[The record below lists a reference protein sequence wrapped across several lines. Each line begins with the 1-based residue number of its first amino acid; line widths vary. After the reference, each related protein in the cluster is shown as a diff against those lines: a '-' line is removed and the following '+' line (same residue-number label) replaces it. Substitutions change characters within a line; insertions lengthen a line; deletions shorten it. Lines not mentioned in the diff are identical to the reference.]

1 MDKLEKIFEM
11 QKLLDDDIAARRN
24 LDFTTE
30 EWMQKEVL
38 AMLSELS
45 EVLDEVNFK
54 WWKNKK
60 IEIEIYEVI
69 DYANTQL
76 YEDRL
81 WQKNKPILGRESKKE
96 YNQRLSDIRSAKG
109 TPTVIIK
116 VADNANYDNLM
127 KVLDEMLICN
137 IGKYVIDNFTDADK
151 ALLESKGVKFPQ
163 Q

>member
-60 IEIEIYEVI
+60 PLDTDALRGELVDILHFFVSMCIRSGMDADELFARYIEKNTENFDRQYGRSEKKGYEVI
-69 DYANTQL
+69 DGQGQGQN
-76 YEDRL
+76 
-81 WQKNKPILGRESKKE
+81 
-96 YNQRLSDIRSAKG
+96 
-109 TPTVIIK
+109 
-116 VADNANYDNLM
+116 
-127 KVLDEMLICN
+127 
-137 IGKYVIDNFTDADK
+137 
-151 ALLESKGVKFPQ
+151 
-163 Q
+163 

>member
-11 QKLLDDDIAARRN
+11 QKLLDDDIEARRN

-60 IEIEIYEVI
+60 PLETDALRGELVDILHFFVSMCIRSGMDADELFARYIEKNKENFDRQYGRSEKKGYEVI
-69 DYANTQL
+69 DGQGQGQN
-76 YEDRL
+76 
-81 WQKNKPILGRESKKE
+81 
-96 YNQRLSDIRSAKG
+96 
-109 TPTVIIK
+109 
-116 VADNANYDNLM
+116 
-127 KVLDEMLICN
+127 
-137 IGKYVIDNFTDADK
+137 
-151 ALLESKGVKFPQ
+151 
-163 Q
+163 

>member
-60 IEIEIYEVI
+60 PLDTDALRGELVDILHFFVSMCIRSGMDADELFARYIEKNKENFDRQYGRSEKKGYEVI
-69 DYANTQL
+69 DGQSQGQN
-76 YEDRL
+76 
-81 WQKNKPILGRESKKE
+81 
-96 YNQRLSDIRSAKG
+96 
-109 TPTVIIK
+109 
-116 VADNANYDNLM
+116 
-127 KVLDEMLICN
+127 
-137 IGKYVIDNFTDADK
+137 
-151 ALLESKGVKFPQ
+151 
-163 Q
+163 